1 MKHLYYDVAI
11 AGCGIAGLYAALH
24 LPPDRKILMLSKGDL
39 STCDSMLAQG
49 GICVLRDE
57 DDYDSY
63 FEDTMRAGHYENRR
77 ESVDIMIRGSRAV
90 IDHLLRLGVRFAKN
104 PDGSLLYTKE
114 GAHSRPRICFHEDV
128 TGQEITTVL
137 LRTVQALLSPV
148 DSIAVVLG
156 ALEYDFSKMDAP
168 DQSKPDQRVDWRYVI
183 HTDKFKP
190 ARTDDN
196 GNRENETWEGDVV
209 TVATG
214 DTRTFSSR
222 EELAALIA

>member
-1 MKHLYYDVAI
+1 MKKSNVILTVVLAAVSAFLLWMWHWLGFNEVDAPLDMVVSVVWWALI
-11 AGCGIAGLYAALH
+11 AGGVALVY
-24 LPPDRKILMLSKGDL
+24 RSEQKRRRQVR
-39 STCDSMLAQG
+39 TVYLADG
-49 GICVLRDE
+49 R
-57 DDYDSY
+57 YYNS
-63 FEDTMRAGHYENRR
+63 
-77 ESVDIMIRGSRAV
+77 ESG
-90 IDHLLRLGVRFAKN
+90 
-104 PDGSLLYTKE
+104 
-114 GAHSRPRICFHEDV
+114 
-128 TGQEITTVL
+128 
-137 LRTVQALLSPV
+137 LRTVQAPLSPV

-196 GNRENETWEGDVV
+196 GNREAETWEGDVV

-222 EELAALIA
+222 DELAALIA